1 MITLIVIIW
10 IIELIV
16 ALTLASALITNYR
29 REAKA
34 EAEAK
39 SWDQFR
45 DQLAKSTNVDRS
57 ISQFPDLN
65 PKAAADVIDPHQLD
79 LDLSIHGAYPETRKI
94 AQARLVESTTKY
106 QVGEHLRV
114 IACQWGHQLE
124 IGDVVE
130 VLGVDYD
137 KQAMDVMYICFPLG
151 DPSDVWFLGD
161 DEVEPAHPSIP
172 MSQVPVIPTM

>member
-1 MITLIVIIW
+1 MSTLIVIIG

-16 ALTLASALITNYR
+16 ALILASALITNYR

-34 EAEAK
+34 
-39 SWDQFR
+39 D
-45 DQLAKSTNVDRS
+45 DS
-57 ISQFPDLN
+57 IRQFPDMTEYLN
-65 PKAAADVIDPHQLD
+65 PKAVANVIDPHQLD

-94 AQARLVESTTKY
+94 AQARLAESPTKY

-130 VLGVDYD
+130 VLDVDQD

-161 DEVEPAHPSIP
+161 DEVEPAHPTVP